1 MAVERILGRV
11 GALILGVIGVI
22 IGFIANLVGVF
33 NGHLNGNNTHGVV
46 GIFMVI
52 LGLIA
57 TIIVMLAPETAAL
70 LFLIAGLA
78 FFYVLGLPGIIVAIF
93 FIPAAVLAY
102 IDRRQK
108 AAAR

>member
-1 MAVERILGRV
+1 MQIVGRLGAAILG
-11 GALILGVIGVI
+11 IIGVI
-22 IGFIANLVGVF
+22 VGFVANLVGVF

-57 TIIVMLAPETAAL
+57 TIIVMVAPETAAL

-93 FIPAAVLAY
+93 FLPAAVLAY
-102 IDRRQK
+102 IDRRH
-108 AAAR
+108 ATAAR